1 MRRAVIASLFTA
13 AMFLDGCGRA
23 RDVDPFADGTDAAGL
38 RFVHVAG
45 AHGDYLLPE
54 IIGPGV
60 GLLDYDGDG
69 RLDVLLVQGGELG
82 ARTDDA
88 PGHRLFRNDTQ
99 VGGVLHFTDVTS
111 AAGLEASGYGMGVAT
126 GDIDG
131 DADTDLYITQVG
143 HNALWRNDGGR
154 FVYVT
159 DMADVAD
166 SGWSTSASFCD
177 YDHDGDLDL
186 YVAHYVEFS
195 PATNRVCTGTT
206 GHRDYCSPEVYPP
219 ERDHLFRNEGD
230 GRFADVSAES
240 GIATR
245 TAAGLGV
252 VCADLD
258 GDGWPDFYVANDR
271 SANFFWRNLGD
282 GRFEEQGSMRGAA
295 YDGGGKAEAS
305 MGIAAGDFDA
315 DGDEDLFVTTYDPE
329 TNTLRVNDGSGYFLD
344 LTDRYALGFPSLS
357 YTGWGTE
364 WLDVDNDA
372 ALDLFVAD
380 GAIVEVESQRGHSA
394 RPYEQRNQLYL
405 RAADGRFTLAPA
417 RGVLASVANSRGAA
431 FGDLD
436 DDGDVDILVA
446 SNDGP
451 IRVLENRWRG
461 SQHWL
466 GVSLRATSPN
476 RQALGALVSVERAGM
491 PSVTRRVHTDGS
503 YLSASDPR
511 AHFGLGGSDG
521 VDSVRVAWPDGRIE
535 RWRTLGV
542 DRYHELR
549 EGEGEPEHP
558 PRPNAP

>member
-1 MRRAVIASLFTA
+1 
-13 AMFLDGCGRA
+13 
-23 RDVDPFADGTDAAGL
+23 
-38 RFVHVAG
+38 
-45 AHGDYLLPE
+45 
-54 IIGPGV
+54 
-60 GLLDYDGDG
+60 
-69 RLDVLLVQGGELG
+69 
-82 ARTDDA
+82 
-88 PGHRLFRNDTQ
+88 
-99 VGGVLHFTDVTS
+99 
-111 AAGLEASGYGMGVAT
+111 
-126 GDIDG
+126 
-131 DADTDLYITQVG
+131 
-143 HNALWRNDGGR
+143 
-154 FVYVT
+154 
-159 DMADVAD
+159 
-166 SGWSTSASFCD
+166 
-177 YDHDGDLDL
+177 
-186 YVAHYVEFS
+186 
-195 PATNRVCTGTT
+195 
-206 GHRDYCSPEVYPP
+206 
-219 ERDHLFRNEGD
+219 
-230 GRFADVSAES
+230 
-240 GIATR
+240 
-245 TAAGLGV
+245 
-252 VCADLD
+252 
-258 GDGWPDFYVANDR
+258 
-271 SANFFWRNLGD
+271 
-282 GRFEEQGSMRGAA
+282 
-295 YDGGGKAEAS
+295 

-364 WLDVDNDA
+364 WLDVDNDG

-380 GAIVEVESQRGHSA
+380 GAIGEVESQRGHSA

-535 RWRTLGV
+535 RWRALGV